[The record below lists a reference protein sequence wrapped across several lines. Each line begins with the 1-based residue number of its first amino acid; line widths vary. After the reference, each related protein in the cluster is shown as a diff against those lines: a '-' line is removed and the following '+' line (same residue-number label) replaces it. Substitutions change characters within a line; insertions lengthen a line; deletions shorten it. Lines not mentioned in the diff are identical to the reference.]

1 MRRTRRRGGTAAAV
15 ALGVAAAL
23 TLGGCGQGGG
33 TADRGADRARPAR
46 QATATPAT
54 APADDP
60 NCVPPKSYRPAAGPL
75 PRPGHMPAGSTMA
88 RIVKRGRLIASV
100 DQNAYLMGYRN
111 PLNGRL
117 EGFDIDILHRIS
129 EALFGDPGRIE
140 YRTMSSGDRI
150 ASLIKRDDPVDIVV
164 HSMTINCERWKQVA
178 FSTDYLDT
186 GQRVLVPVDSPAK
199 SIDDLAGKRVCA
211 VRNTTSIDELARRP
225 VIPVEAEQW
234 TDCLMRMQIGTVDA
248 VSTDDNILY
257 GLKAQDPTTKLIGK
271 RFTDEPHGIAM
282 RPAETDF
289 VRFVNGVLDQMR
301 ADGSWMALYRK
312 YLAPEAGTD
321 SVTAPPVAEYRD

>member
-1 MRRTRRRGGTAAAV
+1 MRRTGWRGGRAAAV
-15 ALGVAAAL
+15 AWGVATAL
-23 TLGGCGQGGG
+23 VLAGCGQGGRA
-33 TADRGADRARPAR
+33 ADDSAQQVRATR
-46 QATATPAT
+46 QAGAAK
-54 APADDP
+54 APADVQE
-60 NCVPPKSYRPAAGPL
+60 CVPPKSYRPAAGGL
-75 PRPGHMPAGSTMA
+75 PRPGHMPAGSTMD
-88 RIVKRGRLIASV
+88 RIVKRGRIIASV
-100 DQNAYLMGYRN
+100 DQNAYLFGYRN

-129 EALFGDPGRIE
+129 EALFGDPNRIE

-150 ASLIKRDDPVDIVV
+150 ASLIRRDDPVDIVV

-178 FSTDYLDT
+178 FSTNYLDT
-186 GQRVLVPVDSPAK
+186 GQRVLVAQDSPAK

-211 VRNTTSIDELARRP
+211 VRNTTSITELKRHP
-225 VIPVEAEQW
+225 VIPVEVEQW

-248 VSTDDNILY
+248 ASTDDNILY

-312 YLAPEAGTD
+312 YLAPEAGND
-321 SVTAPPVAEYRD
+321 VVTAPPVAEYRD

>member
-1 MRRTRRRGGTAAAV
+1 V
-15 ALGVAAAL
+15 VAALA
-23 TLGGCGQGGG
+23 LGGCEQGSGG
-33 TADRGADRARPAR
+33 AAQGSADRVPAARPA
-46 QATATPAT
+46 TAALES
-54 APADDP
+54 ADDQS
-60 NCVPPKSYRPAAGPL
+60 CVPPKSYRPAAGPL
-75 PRPGHMPAGSTMA
+75 PRPGRMPAGSTME
-88 RIVKRGRLIASV
+88 RIVKRGRIIASV

-117 EGFDIDILHRIS
+117 EGFDIDILHRVS
-129 EALFGDPGRIE
+129 EALFGDPDRIE

-150 ASLIKRDDPVDIVV
+150 ASLIEWDDPVDIVV

-186 GQRVLVPVDSPAK
+186 GQRVLVPADSAAK

-211 VRNTTSIDELARRP
+211 VRNTTSIDELARHA
-225 VIPVEAEQW
+225 VVPVEADQW

-257 GLKAQDPTTKLIGK
+257 GLKAQDPTTKLIGE

-312 YLAPEAGTD
+312 YLAPEAGSD
-321 SVTAPPVAEYRD
+321 SVTAPPVAAYRD

>member
-1 MRRTRRRGGTAAAV
+1 MRRSLWRGGTAAGV
-15 ALGVAAAL
+15 ALGVATAL
-23 TLGGCGQGGG
+23 ALGGCGQGGRAVDG
-33 TADRGADRARPAR
+33 SADRARAAR
-46 QATATPAT
+46 QARVDL
-54 APADDP
+54 APAEDP
-60 NCVPPKSYRPAAGPL
+60 SCVPPKSYRPAAGGL
-75 PRPGHMPAGSTMA
+75 PRPGRMPAGSTMA

-100 DQNAYLMGYRN
+100 DQNAYLNGYRN
-111 PLNGRL
+111 PLNGKL

-129 EALFGDPGRIE
+129 KALFGDPDRIE
-140 YRTMSSGDRI
+140 YRTMSSGDRV
-150 ASLIKRDDPVDIVV
+150 ASLIEWDKPVDLVV

-211 VRNTTSIDELARRP
+211 VRNTTSIDELRRHP

-234 TDCLMRMQIGTVDA
+234 TDCLLRMQIGTVDA
-248 VSTDDNILY
+248 VSTNDNILF

-271 RFTDEPHGIAM
+271 RFTYDPHGIAM

-289 VRFVNGVLDQMR
+289 VRFVNGVLEQMR

-312 YLAPEAGTD
+312 YLAPQAGND
-321 SVTAPPVAEYRD
+321 AATAPPVAEYRD